1 MKCHIYNKEPV
12 GLAANMDSYFKQKP
26 PDCSLFSQDSFEFQV
41 YKELLFQT
49 EYLREMIKSVN
60 TGYFLSEALILKSI
74 HQISWQI
81 VQWVE
86 YEFSTRKLYIYS
98 AG

>member
-41 YKELLFQT
+41 HKELLFQT
-49 EYLREMIKSVN
+49 EYLREMIKSVDI
-60 TGYFLSEALILKSI
+60 GYILSEALILKSI
-74 HQISWQI
+74 HQIS
-81 VQWVE
+81 
-86 YEFSTRKLYIYS
+86 
-98 AG
+98 

>member
-26 PDCSLFSQDSFEFQV
+26 PDCSLFSQDSFEFQIH
-41 YKELLFQT
+41 KELLFQT

-60 TGYFLSEALILKSI
+60 TGYSLSEAIILKSI
-74 HQISWQI
+74 KPKYHDRLFNELR
-81 VQWVE
+81 VL
-86 YEFSTRKLYIYS
+86 YRKTT
-98 AG
+98 

>member
-41 YKELLFQT
+41 HKELLFQT

-60 TGYFLSEALILKSI
+60 TGYSLSEALIVESI
-74 HQISWQI
+74 LHIRNNCGD
-81 VQWVE
+81 
-86 YEFSTRKLYIYS
+86 EFLFGHDPNSN
-98 AG
+98 

>member
-41 YKELLFQT
+41 HKELLFQT

-60 TGYFLSEALILKSI
+60 TGYYLSEAVT
-74 HQISWQI
+74 Q
-81 VQWVE
+81 
-86 YEFSTRKLYIYS
+86 
-98 AG
+98 